1 MNWAER
7 LKFTFGVLVAL
18 FGLIMLGGSL
28 ASEEMENGLLSELVL
43 VLLFAVLPLA
53 LGIWYAVRVVRK
65 SKARRQDE
73 LENEILQLAARHSG
87 RLTAS
92 EVAMHT
98 RLSVTEAQKLLEGY
112 VKQKLVTLKISGS
125 GTLVFEFN
133 DLIPEEEKRAAAR
146 VADLL

>member
-7 LKFTFGVLVAL
+7 LKFAFGLLVAL
-18 FGLIMLGGSL
+18 FGLIMLGGSV
-28 ASEEMENGLLSELVL
+28 ASEDMESGLLSELVL
-43 VLLFAVLPLA
+43 VLLFAVLPLT
-53 LGIWYAVRVVRK
+53 LGVWYAVRVVHK

-73 LENEILQLAARHSG
+73 LENEILRLAARHSG

-92 EVAMHT
+92 EVAMNT

-112 VKQKLVTLKISGS
+112 VKNKLVTLKISGT
-125 GTLVFEFN
+125 GTLVFEFS
-133 DLIPEEEKRAAAR
+133 DLIPEEEKREAAR